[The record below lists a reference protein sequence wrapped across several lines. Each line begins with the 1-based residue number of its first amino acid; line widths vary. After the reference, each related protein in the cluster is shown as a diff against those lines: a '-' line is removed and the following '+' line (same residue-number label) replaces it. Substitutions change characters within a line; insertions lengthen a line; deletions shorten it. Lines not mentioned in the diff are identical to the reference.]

1 MRRVLLAFEPVEGG
15 VPEHVLQLSAG
26 LKSRGWAVE
35 VAGPAASPFMP
46 RFDAAG
52 VTVHR
57 LPLARG
63 SVRGD
68 LAAAREIRR
77 LDRSNP
83 FDVVHAHS
91 SKAGA
96 LVRTAVRGGR
106 RRVVYSPHCFAFNRE
121 TGLPARALTWTV
133 EQMLVPRTR
142 AIVAACDWERRQ
154 GARVLRGA
162 ERRTEV
168 IEYGVEPCA
177 DVEPDADL
185 KEFGSGGPLAGLIGR
200 LEPQKDP
207 VHLVRAFAR
216 AVAQG
221 APGKVAIV
229 GNGAL
234 ADAVRA
240 EIDARGLE
248 GRAALFPFRPG
259 RTAQYLR
266 ALDIFV
272 LPSRW
277 EALPISMLEAMACG
291 VPALVTAVGGVPDL
305 LNEQRGG
312 RMVPAQ
318 DEEALAT
325 ELAALLKSEPAR
337 RELGAEGYALAETR
351 FARDRMVADVE
362 ALYLRLLN
370 EPASR

>member
-1 MRRVLLAFEPVEGG
+1 MKRVLLAFEPVEGG
-15 VPEHVLQLSAG
+15 VPEHVLQLSVG
-26 LKSRGWAVE
+26 LKSRGWDVE

-68 LAAAREIRR
+68 VAAAREIRR
-77 LDRSNP
+77 LDRSRP
-83 FDVVHAHS
+83 FDIAHAHS

-96 LVRTAVRGGR
+96 LVRAAIRGGR

-121 TGLPARALTWTV
+121 TGVPTRALTWTV
-133 EQMLVPRTR
+133 EQTLVPRTR

-154 GARVLRGA
+154 GARVLLGA

-168 IEYGVEPCA
+168 IEYGVERCA
-177 DVEPDADL
+177 DVEPDAALRD
-185 KEFGSGGPLAGLIGR
+185 FASGDPLAGLIGR

-216 AVAQG
+216 AAEQG

-234 ADAVRA
+234 ADAVRT
-240 EIDARGLE
+240 EIDRQGLA
-248 GRAALFPFRPG
+248 GRAALFPFQPG
-259 RTAQYLR
+259 RTAEYLR

-291 VPALVTAVGGVPDL
+291 VPALVTGVGGVPDL
-305 LNEQRGG
+305 LDGKRGG

-325 ELAALLKSEPAR
+325 ELAALLHSETSR
-337 RELGAEGYALAETR
+337 RALGAEGRELADTR
-351 FARDRMVADVE
+351 FALDRMVADVE
-362 ALYLRLLN
+362 ALYLRLLGGH
-370 EPASR
+370 AS